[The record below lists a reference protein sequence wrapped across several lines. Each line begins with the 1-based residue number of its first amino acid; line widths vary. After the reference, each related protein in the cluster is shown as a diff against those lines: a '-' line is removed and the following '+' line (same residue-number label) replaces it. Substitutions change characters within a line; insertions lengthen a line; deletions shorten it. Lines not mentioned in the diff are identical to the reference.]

1 MSFDFSSL
9 ITDRTQADVS
19 RVEQVAAKI
28 KTGTAS
34 ETELAEWNTASL
46 KGSYNATDFNRVGA
60 AMQAVANRFNSFGY
74 VVSVSPKSNW
84 TETDVPNTADVALY
98 LSDLATLRGV
108 LAVMRSTPEVP
119 ADMEGL
125 TYEEANNIEKILE
138 DINLLLT
145 RCAQAWY
152 YSEDVFSGEV

>member
-19 RVEQVAAKI
+19 RVEQIAAKI

-34 ETELAEWNTASL
+34 EAELAEWNTASL

-74 VVSVSPKSNW
+74 VVSVSPKVNW

>member
-1 MSFDFSSL
+1 MQL
-9 ITDRTQADVS
+9 VTDRSREDVTY
-19 RVEQVAAKI
+19 VQTLVAKI
-28 KTGTAS
+28 CNGTAT
-34 ETELAEWNTASL
+34 EAELAQWNGAAL

-74 VVSVSPKSNW
+74 VVSVSPKVNW
-84 TETDVPNTADVALY
+84 TETDVPNTAEIALY

-108 LAVMRSTPEVP
+108 LVVMRSTPVVP

-145 RCAQAWY
+145 SCAQAWY

>member
-19 RVEQVAAKI
+19 RVEQIATNMKA
-28 KTGTAS
+28 GTAS
-34 ETELAEWNTASL
+34 EAELAEWNTASL
-46 KGSYNATDFNRVGA
+46 KGSYNATDLNRVGA

-84 TETDVPNTADVALY
+84 TETDVPNTAEIALY
-98 LSDLATLRGV
+98 LSDLTTLRGV

-152 YSEDVFSGEV
+152 YSEDVSSGEV